1 MSDALAKV
9 TEVLDFTEEKIVD
22 ILSDNHKVLGF
33 FANNDL
39 EEVKRKSE
47 AIFSAITTSNV
58 YQVEWA
64 VLVLELIDW
73 VRRYQYLISDRA
85 KNILYSAVLEPIP
98 YLDVVAGRELNPNNP
113 DNSWLLLKKM
123 GTDSGKVLYAGT
135 MVKIDKKYLVSPWHI
150 NDAAVE
156 KFAKCLVDAINMAKK
171 WLDETE
177 GEFILDPD
185 YYGII

>member
-1 MSDALAKV
+1 MIVERFKLVTLYSWFNMKGRIRLIVLFRNFKTDKFVFCLTQLQMSDALAKV

-47 AIFSAITTSNV
+47 AIFFCNYYIKCISSRMGSFSIGTD
-58 YQVEWA
+58 W
-64 VLVLELIDW
+64 W

-98 YLDVVAGRELNPNNP
+98 YLNVVAGRELNPNNP
-113 DNSWLLLKKM
+113 
-123 GTDSGKVLYAGT
+123 G
-135 MVKIDKKYLVSPWHI
+135 
-150 NDAAVE
+150 
-156 KFAKCLVDAINMAKK
+156 
-171 WLDETE
+171 
-177 GEFILDPD
+177 
-185 YYGII
+185 

>member
-1 MSDALAKV
+1 M
-9 TEVLDFTEEKIVD
+9 
-22 ILSDNHKVLGF
+22 
-33 FANNDL
+33 
-39 EEVKRKSE
+39 
-47 AIFSAITTSNV
+47 
-58 YQVEWA
+58 
-64 VLVLELIDW
+64 ELIDW

-98 YLDVVAGRELNPNNP
+98 YLNVVAGRELNPHNP
-113 DNSWLLLKKM
+113 DSSWLLLKKM